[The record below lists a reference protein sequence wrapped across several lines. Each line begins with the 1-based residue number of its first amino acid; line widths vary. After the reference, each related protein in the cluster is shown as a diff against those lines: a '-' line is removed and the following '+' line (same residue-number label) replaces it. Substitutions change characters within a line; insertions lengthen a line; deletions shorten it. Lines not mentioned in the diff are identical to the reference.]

1 MYYEYDSKKGK
12 GKRASMDLLE
22 KSARPI
28 YVVGHKNP
36 DTDSICSA
44 IAYAYLKNQ
53 IGKEDYI
60 PARAGQIN
68 QETQYVLNAFHVEAP
83 IYLHDV
89 MTDARDIDMND
100 VEGVTADVSLKKAWH
115 LMRDRGDVTLPVLKD
130 GKLDGIITIG
140 DIANAY
146 MDVYDNC
153 ILATAKTTY
162 KNILETLD
170 GKMIVGDENGYFD
183 SGEVVI
189 ATDNPDV
196 LEDYIHTGDMVI
208 IGNRYET
215 QLCAIEM
222 GAACVVISMGAK
234 VSKTIQHFAKEHNCI
249 IINTPY
255 DSFTV
260 ARLINQSMS
269 IGYFMKRD
277 NLTTFR
283 ITDKTEDIRAIMKKK
298 RFHDFPVLD
307 EEDNYVGMIS
317 RRTLLN
323 LRKKRLI
330 LVDHNEASQTVD
342 GIEFAEILEIIDHH
356 RIGTL
361 ETLSPVYFRNQPLGC
376 TATIIYQMYQEQ
388 GVEIPK
394 NIAGI
399 MMAAIISDTLMFHSP
414 TVTEVDKAAANHL
427 SEICGIE
434 IEEFAIDMFG
444 AGSNLGDKEASEI
457 FNQDY
462 KTFTVNDFNFGVG
475 QINSMNSIELEEIKE
490 KLVPYINEQISNLPV
505 DMCFFMLTN
514 IVYAKTEL
522 LCFGPRAEELARE
535 AFQLSKKL
543 HKFELKDLVSRKK
556 QLIPAFVTV
565 LQQWEKQWIFID
577 FP

>member
-1 MYYEYDSKKGK
+1 M
-12 GKRASMDLLE
+12 E
-22 KSARPI
+22 KNERPVYI
-28 YVVGHKNP
+28 VGHKNP

-44 IAYAYLKNQ
+44 IAYAYLKNTRYHT
-53 IGKEDYI
+53 KEYV

-83 IYLHDV
+83 VYLHDV
-89 MTDARDIDMND
+89 CTDAGDIDMND
-100 VEGVTADVSLKKAWH
+100 VEGVTQDVSLKKAWH
-115 LMRDRGDVTLPVLKD
+115 MMRDRGDVTLPVLED
-130 GKLDGIITIG
+130 GKLAGIITIG

-153 ILATAKTTY
+153 ILSTAKTSY
-162 KNILETLD
+162 RNILETLD
-170 GKMIVGDENGYFD
+170 AKMIVGDADGYFE

-189 ATDNPDV
+189 ATANPDV
-196 LEDYIHTGDMVI
+196 LEDYIHPGDMVI
-208 IGNRYET
+208 LGNRYET

-249 IINTPY
+249 VINTPY

-269 IGYFMKRD
+269 IGYFMKKEK
-277 NLTTFR
+277 LTTFR

-298 RFHDFPVLD
+298 RYHDFPVLD
-307 EEDNYVGMIS
+307 EDDNYLGMIS

-323 LRKKRLI
+323 LRKKQLI

-342 GIEFAEILEIIDHH
+342 GIESADILEIIDHH

-361 ETLSPVYFRNQPLGC
+361 ETMSPVYFRNQPLGC
-376 TATIIYQMYQEQ
+376 TATIIYQMYQEN
-388 GVEIPK
+388 GVDIPA

-414 TVTEVDKAAANHL
+414 TVTEMDKAAANKL
-427 SEICGIE
+427 SEICGVE

-444 AGSNLGDKEASEI
+444 AGSNLSDKDADEI
-457 FNQDY
+457 FHQDY
-462 KTFTVNDFNFGVG
+462 KNFSVNGFNFGVG
-475 QINSMNSIELEEIKE
+475 QINSMNSIELDEIKE
-490 KLVPYINEQISNLPV
+490 KITPYIEEQIKNLPV

-514 IVYAKTEL
+514 IVYEKTEL
-522 LCFGPRAEELARE
+522 LCFGTRAEELVIE
-535 AFQLSKKL
+535 AFQLSKSL
-543 HKFELKDLVSRKK
+543 HKFELKNLVSRKK

-565 LQQWEKQWIFID
+565 LQQWDK
-577 FP
+577 